1 MSKAKGKLLI
11 FSAPSGSGKTTLVK
25 HLLNEFKTLAFS
37 VSATSRNKRTGE
49 KQGKDYYFIDAE
61 NFRKKIEAD
70 LFLEWEEVY
79 AGVFYGTLFEEV
91 ERLRNKGKHVVFD
104 VDVVGGLNIKKQYGE
119 QALAVFIKA
128 PSLEVLAERLRHR
141 STDSE
146 ESIVKRLEKA
156 KWETGFE
163 DQFDYVLVNDNLK
176 EAQEKMRQIVADF
189 IQK

>member
-37 VSATSRNKRTGE
+37 VSATSRNKRMGE